1 MEDNKEI
8 KEPIAEEPQAQENV
22 APEEKPQEITKVEE
36 KPEAS
41 EQPQVKEQ
49 SQNNERPRR
58 DQRGPNRNR
67 DNRRREP
74 RPKLYD
80 EEIINISRVTKVT
93 KGGRNFRFSA
103 TVAVGDRKGKV
114 GIGTG
119 KANEVP
125 DAVKKAVAAAT
136 KNITVVSIVE
146 GTIPHEAIGK
156 RSGSKVLIKP
166 AGKGTGVKA
175 GGAVRSVV
183 ELAGVK
189 DILSK
194 SLGSNTKI
202 NVAHATLDALKS
214 LKTIEQVAALRGKT
228 VEEIR

>member
-1 MEDNKEI
+1 MEKR
-8 KEPIAEEPQAQENV
+8 K
-22 APEEKPQEITKVEE
+22 
-36 KPEAS
+36 
-41 EQPQVKEQ
+41 
-49 SQNNERPRR
+49 
-58 DQRGPNRNR
+58 
-67 DNRRREP
+67 REP

-80 EEIINISRVTKVT
+80 EEIINIGRVTKVT
-93 KGGRNFRFSA
+93 KGGRHFRFSA
-103 TVAVGDRKGKV
+103 TVAVGDRNGKV

-125 DAVKKAVAAAT
+125 DAIKKAVAAAT
-136 KNITVVSIVE
+136 KNITTVSVVD
-146 GTIPHEAIGK
+146 GTIPHEALGV
-156 RSGSKVLIKP
+156 RGASKIMLKP

-175 GGAVRSVV
+175 GGAVRSVL

-202 NVAHATLDALKS
+202 NMAYATLEALKS
-214 LKTIEQVAALRGKT
+214 QRTIEEIAKLRGKK